1 MVVSMGIIS
10 AEGIGCI
17 HGSQPPLSRQILGNP
32 YGHLFKTP
40 IRVLYK
46 AMLGKDFKPAPMVG
60 SLGPFVIH
68 RLSGAESKE
77 LANFSPQV
85 GFCLIPGNIFQR
97 SEERRVGKECV
108 RTCRSGWSPYP

>member
-1 MVVSMGIIS
+1 MMLLVVFTVVFFFS
-10 AEGIGCI
+10 
-17 HGSQPPLSRQILGNP
+17 SRRRHTRCALVTGVQTCAL
-32 YGHLFKTP
+32 P
-40 IRVLYK
+40 IWVLYK

-85 GFCLIPGNIFQR
+85 GFCLIPGNIFQHFR
-97 SEERRVGKECV
+97 IRHDQGFPLPDRKSTRLNSRH
-108 RTCRSGWSPYP
+108 